1 MYQRAQTRCQRW
13 GVTAAVFTLAGA
25 AGLVSCDGV
34 VDPDPDTGGV
44 EAVTRAERA
53 SAAGAHVPGQLLVRF
68 KSGTPPATTQIVH
81 EAHTTRV
88 LRSYRVP
95 SNLHLVELPAGM
107 DVAEGMTR
115 YRGDPSVLYVQPNHR
130 YRITERIPDDPRF
143 NELWGMHNLGTS
155 GASDADIDAPEAW
168 DITTG
173 SPDVILGVLDTGI
186 EYAHEDLSANVFSNP
201 GEVPDNGVD
210 DDGNGYVDDVH
221 GINAILR
228 SGDPRD
234 DNGHGTHV
242 SGTIAARGNNAIGVA
257 GVNWEA
263 RVLACKAFDFGG
275 GATEA
280 DILTCMQ
287 YFLDLKTRTENPVN
301 VIATNNSWTGPFSQP
316 ILDAV
321 TTHDQAGILFIAAA
335 GNATNDN
342 DVYATYPAGLEL
354 ANVISVAATNQFDEL
369 AYFSNYGRRS
379 VDVGAPG
386 ELVLSTFPDGYG
398 YLDGTSMATPHV
410 TGLVGLLR
418 ALDPTLTPGALR
430 NLILTGGD
438 DVAGTMDRTLSGRRI
453 NAFGSLT
460 CQDRALTRRVAP
472 ASDTVIVA
480 LGRPIALGVLSIV
493 CAQPTTGAQSVTVA
507 ETGEVI
513 PLVDESGSGSFAG
526 SWTPMDF
533 GTFTLQFSTGDVVTV
548 QVVNNYDPA
557 RVVDFAYRDIEG
569 TQLPLYGYDFTTI
582 EAPFPIRFGN
592 VDPGYLTVNVG
603 SSGVLS
609 FTDTPFDYGLPLPS
623 PTGTTIVA
631 PMWSDLRPDAA
642 GGVFYEVLGVEPS
655 RELVIEWREMRSYG
669 GNSGVTFQVV
679 FFENSPNILFSYADV
694 EFGDPWLDYGRNAN
708 VGVQVAPELGR
719 QFSFF
724 DNELENQMTL
734 FWGMGTPFA
743 VAGPDQVVLP
753 GELVTLDARA
763 SKDFDGTITFYT
775 WTQLAGTPVLIHD
788 ASSPVATFTA
798 PQESGTLTFQLS
810 VVDNEGKVGTDTV
823 DVIVNRPPVADAG
836 EDYALANL
844 LLGTLDGTGS
854 SDPDG
859 VITGY
864 QWRQINGEPVE
875 IIDAETAI
883 ATFIAPATPQYLVFE
898 LVVTDEHGFQ
908 DSDVVVVEIFHNDFP
923 VAMAGADR
931 LVQPGEVVTLDATA
945 SHDPDG
951 TIAGYAWEV
960 TLCMTV
966 DGPCEVAV
974 AGADTATPT
983 IEMPG
988 AVGFVHL
995 RLTVTDDAGATA
1007 SDTVTIVAFP
1017 Q

>member
-1 MYQRAQTRCQRW
+1 M
-13 GVTAAVFTLAGA
+13 TAAVFTLAGA

-34 VDPDPDTGGV
+34 VEPGPDTAV
-44 EAVTRAERA
+44 EAVMRAGRA
-53 SAAGAHVPGQLLVRF
+53 SPAGAHVPGQLLVRF
-68 KSGTPPATTQIVH
+68 KSGTPPATAQIVH
-81 EAHTTRV
+81 GAHTTRV
-88 LRSYRVP
+88 LRSFRVP

-107 DVAEGMTR
+107 DVPEAMAR
-115 YRGDPSVLYVQPNHR
+115 YRRDPSVLYVQPNHR

-143 NELWGMHNLGTS
+143 EELWGMHNLGTS
-155 GASDADIDAPEAW
+155 GATDADIDAPEAW

-186 EYAHEDLSANVFSNP
+186 EYDHEDLFENVFSNP
-201 GEVPDNGVD
+201 GEVPGDGVD
-210 DDGNGYVDDVH
+210 DDGNGYIDDVH

-242 SGTIAARGNNAIGVA
+242 SGTIAARGNNGIGVA

-263 RVLACKAFDFGG
+263 RVLSCKAFDFGG

-287 YFLDLKTRTENPVN
+287 YFLDLKTRAENPVN

-321 TTHDQAGILFIAAA
+321 TAHDQAGILFIAAA

-354 ANVISVAATNQFDEL
+354 ANVISVAATNQLDEL

-386 ELVLSTFPDGYG
+386 ERVLSTFPVGYD

-410 TGLVGLLR
+410 TGLIGLLR
-418 ALDPTLTPGALR
+418 AFDPTLTPGALR
-430 NLILTGGD
+430 NLVLTGGD
-438 DVAGTMDRTLSGRRI
+438 DVAGTSGTTLSGRRI

-472 ASDTVIVA
+472 ASDRVIVA
-480 LGRPIALGVLSIV
+480 LGRPITLAVLSIV
-493 CAQPTTGAQSVTVA
+493 CAQPTSEPQSVTVS

-513 PLVDESGSGSFAG
+513 PLVDESGSGSFEG

-533 GTFTLQFSTGDVVTV
+533 GTFTLGFSTGDVVTV

-557 RVVDFAYRDIEG
+557 RVIDFAYRDIEG
-569 TQLPLYGYDFTTI
+569 TQLPLYGYDFAAI

-592 VDPGYLTVNVG
+592 VEPGYQSINVG
-603 SSGVLS
+603 SGGVLS
-609 FTDTPFDYGLPLPS
+609 FTDTPYDYGLPLPS
-623 PTGTTIVA
+623 PTASTIVA
-631 PMWSDLRPDAA
+631 PMWSDLRPGPT
-642 GGVFYEVLGVEPS
+642 GGVFYEVLGAEPS
-655 RELVIEWREMRSYG
+655 RELVVEWREMLSYG
-669 GNSGVTFQVV
+669 GTSGVTFQVV
-679 FFENSPNILFSYADV
+679 FFESSPNILFSYADV

-708 VGVQVAPELGR
+708 VGVQVAPELAR

-724 DNELENQMTL
+724 DNELESGMTL

-753 GELVTLDARA
+753 GETVTLDAQA
-763 SKDFDGTITFYT
+763 SRDFDGTITFYS
-775 WTQLAGTPVLIHD
+775 WTQLAGTPVLIQN
-788 ASSPVATFTA
+788 ANSPVATFTA

-810 VVDNEGKVGTDTV
+810 VVDDEGKVGTDTV

-836 EDYALANL
+836 EDFALANL
-844 LLGTLDGTGS
+844 LLGTLDATGS

-875 IIDAETAI
+875 IIDAGTAI
-883 ATFIAPATPQYLVFE
+883 ATFMAPATPQYLVFE

-908 DSDVVVVEIFHNDFP
+908 DSDVVVVEIFHNEFP
-923 VAMAGADR
+923 VAMAGANR
-931 LVQPGEVVTLDATA
+931 LVQPGEVVALDATA

-951 TIAGYAWEV
+951 IIAAYAWEV

-966 DGPCEVAV
+966 DGPCDTAV

-995 RLTVTDDAGATA
+995 RLTVTDDARATA
-1007 SDTVTIVAFP
+1007 SDTVTIVAFSE
-1017 Q
+1017 